1 MLIAVAVGLLASV
14 AVVLWMQS
22 CEAKDE
28 PLRGEYYGLTF
39 PQSNLPKHDVAIG
52 DLPLHVEVASGEGE
66 IIIGMMGRRE
76 VPDGTGM
83 LFVFPDAGIEPR
95 KFWMKNCPTD
105 LDVAFF
111 GADRKLLNWCTMK
124 ALDVHSR
131 HKSNGLARFA
141 VEVRGG
147 FFNERGVK
155 VGDELHLPK
164 ALLKQIDA
172 DDD

>member
-1 MLIAVAVGLLASV
+1 MLIAVAAGLFASV
-14 AVVLWMQS
+14 VAALWLQS
-22 CEAKDE
+22 CEAGGE
-28 PLRGEYYGLTF
+28 PLRGEYCGLLF
-39 PQSNLPKHDVAIG
+39 PQSGLAEHDVAIG
-52 DLPLHVEVASGEGE
+52 DLPLHVEVASEEGE
-66 IIIGMMGRRE
+66 IIIGMMGRRS

-83 LFVFPDAGIEPR
+83 LFIFPDAGVEPR
-95 KFWMKNCPTD
+95 KFWMKNCPID

-124 ALDVHSR
+124 ALDVQSQY
-131 HKSNGLARFA
+131 KSNGLARFA

-147 FFNERGVK
+147 FFDERGVK

-164 ALLKQIDA
+164 ALLKQVDV